1 MRRRLGR
8 AFYTAAAL
16 DGMMFGVLALS
27 VPMHIEALGRPASL
41 AGEVLATGTVT
52 VAGGALVAGRVGRLV
67 GGGRNLLAAALAVSG
82 LGEILLFLASA
93 APAMAAGSG
102 LVGGGIG
109 LFWVASQ
116 TLLGEASGEPGSER
130 AFATHYAAYT
140 FGVAGGSTGA
150 GLVIALLRDAGV
162 GAVTASRYSYVLG
175 IVAAALAVAV
185 WRPARRESV
194 PAGPHARLSSGLS
207 PRGVAIQVPD
217 LLLVAALALLL
228 PLAPIVLAGRFHLA
242 PLVVGITVGGVQA
255 AKIGGAFAGRIL
267 TESGGHRR
275 AVLLLLIAAAVL
287 SALLAAAVLVGQA
300 GIFVTVLVGTA
311 FVATG
316 GVAADRRFRARPHR
330 AVPPPERHHR
340 LERVRVRRDR
350 RRHGQLGLDP
360 RRGRQ
365 PAGAVR
371 ARRSPAGRRRVVRV
385 GGPAVAG
392 ARAGG
397 LVGSG
402 LECGACRP
410 RTTRP
415 SSPSCPTSA
424 PPTTSPASATA
435 SSTCSA
441 PGPR

>member
-242 PLVVGITVGGVQA
+242 PFVVGITVGGVQA
-255 AKIGGAFAGRIL
+255 GKIGGALAGRAL
-267 TESGGHRR
+267 SRTSGHRR
-275 AVLLLLIAAAVL
+275 AILLLLGAAAVS
-287 SALLAAAVLVGQA
+287 SALLAASVFAGRAALFVLV
-300 GIFVTVLVGTA
+300 LVATA

-316 GVAADRRFRARPHR
+316 AWPLIVDSALARTEPSRRPSATIAWNVCEYGVIAAAT
-330 AVPPPERHHR
+330 
-340 LERVRVRRDR
+340 
-350 RRHGQLGLDP
+350 
-360 RRGRQ
+360 
-365 PAGAVR
+365 AGSGWILA
-371 ARRSPAGRRRVVRV
+371 AA
-385 GGPAVAG
+385 GGPQLLFVLAALLLG
-392 ARAGG
+392 
-397 LVGSG
+397 
-402 LECGACRP
+402 
-410 RTTRP
+410 
-415 SSPSCPTSA
+415 
-424 PPTTSPASATA
+424 ASAVCA
-435 SSTCSA
+435 SVVLRF
-441 PGPR
+441 PVHVPEM